1 MKEKLS
7 RKRTRKLTKG
17 LKGKKSRR
25 SFRGGVIVKANF
37 NARNNIKP
45 YYAYAKLIEKSL
57 LRKLTLNDK
66 VCAGAIDDLT
76 LLFGGANGFALQFK
90 CSNGKIYTFKLRYE
104 LSQYWEGKLR
114 EKEKYKA
121 EIKEEFLNINKF
133 DSEYIMKALRYF
145 FFEPVMGRFQIY
157 STAAGP
163 IQSIP
168 VRNIFTNP
176 NYRQTN
182 INGRGVGAP
191 FFGGLVLEYVEK
203 RFTELPSD
211 KINVL
216 LSVFIQYVEGLNGM
230 NKQQYIHKDIKPD
243 NLMFNVSET
252 GEYTAKIID
261 LGELYNV
268 NTAAISFTPAS
279 QELAPAGDVVK
290 LQEITLSPPA
300 NSTRARNAEK
310 KAIIESILYRYD
322 LYCLAK
328 SFLKQFNGDFDGPEE
343 NHDKIRTASPEFYEL
358 LQNCIKENY
367 TERLSNDQ
375 AYEQAG
381 LILSNL

>member
-1 MKEKLS
+1 MKMNLS
-7 RKRTRKLTKG
+7 RKRTRKLKKET
-17 LKGKKSRR
+17 KKSRR
-25 SFRGGVIVKANF
+25 ASRGGAIVKANF
-37 NARNNIKP
+37 NARNNVRP
-45 YYAYAKLIEKSL
+45 YYAYAKLIEKNL
-57 LRKLTLNDK
+57 LPNLRLDDE
-66 VCAGAIDDLT
+66 VCAGAAADLS

-104 LSQYWEGKLR
+104 LSQYWEGALR
-114 EKEKYKA
+114 AKEKYKD

-133 DSEYIMKALRYF
+133 DSEHIMKALRYF
-145 FFEPVMGRFQIY
+145 FFEPVLGRFQVY
-157 STAAGP
+157 SSAAGP

-168 VRNIFTNP
+168 VRNILTNP
-176 NYRQTN
+176 NYRQTS
-182 INGRGVGAP
+182 INDRGIGAP

-203 RFTELPSD
+203 RFAELPSD
-211 KINVL
+211 NINVL
-216 LSVFIQYVEGLNGM
+216 VSVFSQYVAGLNVM
-230 NKQQYIHKDIKPD
+230 NNEQYIHKDIKPD
-243 NLMFNVSET
+243 NLMFNLSDEK
-252 GEYTAKIID
+252 YDAKIID

-279 QELAPAGDVVK
+279 QELAPAGDIAK

-300 NSTRARNAEK
+300 NSTRARTPEK
-310 KAIIESILYRYD
+310 KAIVESILHRYD

-343 NHDKIRTASPEFYEL
+343 NTDKIRTASPEFYEL

-367 TERLSNDQ
+367 SERLSNDE

-381 LILSNL
+381 VILSSLQ